1 MLVPALAIHVL
12 SNEKLVYQENDQ
24 GKVLSELKFTYIL
37 HVIYSFTHMDAI
49 APIHSQGL
57 IVHAY
62 VTDLWSL
69 KFSGGLDI
77 PL

>member
-1 MLVPALAIHVL
+1 M
-12 SNEKLVYQENDQ
+12 
-24 GKVLSELKFTYIL
+24 LSELKFTYIL
-37 HVIYSFTHMDAI
+37 HVICSFTHMDAI

-62 VTDLWSL
+62 VTDPWSL
-69 KFSGGLDI
+69 KFLGGLDI